1 MPELPIEISPADTKA
16 LLDKADA
23 AVRLIDCRE
32 EDEWRICRIEGAT
45 LIPLSHFAE
54 EASSKLQNTDQH
66 LIFYCHH
73 GMRSLRATHWLRQK
87 GFASTQSMAGG
98 IEAWSDSVD
107 PTTPRY

>member
-66 LIFYCHH
+66 LIVP
-73 GMRSLRATHWLRQK
+73 MIDWATD
-87 GFASTQSMAGG
+87 SP
-98 IEAWSDSVD
+98 DSVALR
-107 PTTPRY
+107 PASPSGSRCTS